1 MDTMTN
7 RNTTL
12 TPRTSFDGPM
22 LTFDFPGLEIGVAE
36 YEEGPTGCTVFSFPG
51 GAATAIDERGGWVGR
66 TIGYEW
72 NHAICLAG
80 GSLYGLEAAAG
91 VSNALFEQD
100 GYSLKDFPLVSGS
113 ILYDFGVRENRIYPD
128 LALGRAALLAAR
140 PGVFP
145 LGARGAGRSAGCGA
159 VFDLARSEPSG
170 QGGAFRQVG
179 PTKIAVFSVVN
190 ALGVVL
196 NRQGEVVRGN
206 RDPETGLRPHPR
218 EELERRL
225 LTGEPTSP
233 PFGNTTLTVIVT
245 NQKLS
250 SRSLNQFARQVHSSM
265 SRIICPFHTL
275 VDGDVLYAVTTNEVE
290 NDALTPVALGI
301 AASELM
307 WDAIL
312 QMTEIVGS
320 GV

>member
-159 VFDLARSEPSG
+159 VFDFAHGESSG

-179 PTKIAVFSVVN
+179 ATKIAVFSVVN

-206 RDPETGLRPHPR
+206 RDPQTGLRAHPR

-225 LTGEPTSP
+225 LTGEPTAP
-233 PFGNTTLTVIVT
+233 PFGNTTLTVTVT
-245 NQKLS
+245 NQKLDKNN
-250 SRSLNQFARQVHSSM
+250 LNQWARQVHSSM
-265 SRIICPFHTL
+265 ARIICPFHTMM
-275 VDGDVLYAVTTNEVE
+275 DGDMLYAVTTNEVE
-290 NDALTPVALGI
+290 HPTLSVAGLGML
-301 AASELM
+301 ASELL

-312 QMTEIVGS
+312 GIYQES
-320 GV
+320 

>member
-1 MDTMTN
+1 MELLTN
-7 RNTTL
+7 RTTQL
-12 TPRTSFDGPM
+12 TPRTTFDGTV
-22 LTFDFPGLEIGVAE
+22 LAFDFPGLEIGVAE
-36 YEEGPTGCTVFSFPG
+36 YDEGPTGCTVFSFPG

-66 TIGYEW
+66 TIGYDW

-80 GSLYGLEAAAG
+80 GSLYGLETTAG
-91 VSNALFEQD
+91 VSAAIFEQD

-113 ILYDFGVRENRIYPD
+113 ILYDFGVRENRICPD
-128 LALGRAALLAAR
+128 LALGRAALLATR

-145 LGARGAGRSAGCGA
+145 VGARGAGRSAGCGA
-159 VFDLARSEPSG
+159 VFDFVRGESSG

-179 PTKIAVFSVVN
+179 PVKIAVFSVVN

-206 RDPETGLRPHPR
+206 RDPQTGARIHPR

-225 LTGEPTSP
+225 LTGEPTAP

-245 NQKLS
+245 NQKLDKTN
-250 SRSLNQFARQVHSSM
+250 LTQWGRQTHSSM
-265 SRIICPFHTL
+265 ARIICPFHTMM
-275 VDGDVLYAVTTNEVE
+275 DGDMLYAVTTNEIEHPTLSVS
-290 NDALTPVALGI
+290 ALGML
-301 AASELM
+301 ASELL

-312 QMTEIVGS
+312 GIYE
-320 GV
+320 

>member
-1 MDTMTN
+1 MELMTN
-7 RNTTL
+7 RNTPL
-12 TPRTSFDGPM
+12 TPRTTFDGPM
-22 LTFDFPGLEIGVAE
+22 LTFDFPALHIGVAE
-36 YEEGPTGCTVFSFPG
+36 YEEGPTGCTVFTFSEDV
-51 GAATAIDERGGWVGR
+51 ATAIDARGGMVGK
-66 TIGYEW
+66 TDDFGW
-72 NHAICLAG
+72 SQAICLAG
-80 GSLYGLEAAAG
+80 GSLPGLEAAAG
-91 VSNALFEQD
+91 VSAALFEQS
-100 GYSLKDFPLVSGS
+100 GYSLESVPQVNGAIIFDYGR
-113 ILYDFGVRENRIYPD
+113 RENRIYPD

-179 PTKIAVFSVVN
+179 PTKIAAFSVVN

-265 SRIICPFHTL
+265 ARIICPFHTL

-290 NDALTPVALGI
+290 HPTLSVAGLGI
-301 AASELM
+301 LASELL

-312 QMTEIVGS
+312 GIYQ
-320 GV
+320 